1 MQRLTNKWIS
11 HITGYLDAL
20 SDISGRQ
27 REFYTRLFLLES
39 NDISIEEQLKELLNI
54 EDLLKVLDKKTYN
67 NGHIQY
73 FLEKLILF
81 KPFSG
86 LYENNEVHTIPDK
99 VLKEYRDYIIFHLS
113 DYIDFALEEEN
124 IQYPYKS
131 DMTLMLLE
139 ESEKLFIVLVQKV
152 EDKELIWIFWQHNYS
167 YSEVKE
173 LVSKIIVYC
182 DEKYIKDDKLIK
194 GNYINGLPEEV
205 SNKLLEYLPIIQEKG
220 YIEPNIR
227 NEFLKYFTEEKIIE
241 LEKTLF

>member
-1 MQRLTNKWIS
+1 MQRLTNKRIS

-39 NDISIEEQLKELLNI
+39 NDTPIKEQLKELLNI
-54 EDLLKVLDKKTYN
+54 DDLLKVLDKKTYN

-86 LYENNEVHTIPDK
+86 LYGNNEVHTIPDK

-113 DYIDFALEEEN
+113 DYVDFALEEEN
-124 IQYPYKS
+124 IPYPYKS

-139 ESEKLFIVLVQKV
+139 ESEKLFIVLVQNV

-173 LVSKIIVYC
+173 LFSKIIIYC
-182 DEKYIKDDKLIK
+182 DKKCIKDDKPIK
-194 GNYINGLPEEV
+194 GNYINGLSEEI